1 MTGAASNGRPKRLF
15 RKFALLKEPFATS
28 GADATTMLVFIPNT
42 PEQPNSTWRT
52 THGDMTDEEWDLI
65 ADLVPVYSGGG
76 RMGRPAVHAR
86 RDIVNAIFYVAAT
99 GCQWRALPACYPNW
113 NTVHRYHLTWSRDG
127 TWEEICDRLRI
138 LVREMEGHDPEPSA
152 SVIDARSVRGAAT
165 VTSPSRGYDAGK
177 KISGRKAFGIV
188 DTLGLLVAIVVVAA
202 SVSDNVGGIATV
214 EKARTKSGRLTKIF
228 CDGGFKRSFVAYCGG
243 AHISAEVVSKIYQG
257 RFEVLPR
264 RWVVERTWS
273 WLMNNRRLQIDY
285 ERDPAVTEGFIWAAH
300 SRLLLRRLTQPI
312 TA

>member
-1 MTGAASNGRPKRLF
+1 
-15 RKFALLKEPFATS
+15 
-28 GADATTMLVFIPNT
+28 
-42 PEQPNSTWRT
+42 
-52 THGDMTDEEWDLI
+52 MTDEEWDLI

-76 RMGRPAVHAR
+76 RMGRPATNAR

-127 TWEEICDRLRI
+127 TWEQICDRLRK
-138 LVREMEGHDPEPSA
+138 LVRQMEGHDPEPSA

-165 VTSPSRGYDAGK
+165 VTSPTRGYDAGK

-188 DTLGLLVAIVVVAA
+188 DTLGLLVAVVVVAA
-202 SVSDNVGGIATV
+202 SVSDNVGGTATV

-228 CDGGFKRSFVAYCGG
+228 CDGGFKRSFIAYCGG
-243 AHISAEVVSKIYQG
+243 AHISAEVVSKIYKG

-264 RWVVERTWS
+264 RWVIERTWS

-312 TA
+312 TP